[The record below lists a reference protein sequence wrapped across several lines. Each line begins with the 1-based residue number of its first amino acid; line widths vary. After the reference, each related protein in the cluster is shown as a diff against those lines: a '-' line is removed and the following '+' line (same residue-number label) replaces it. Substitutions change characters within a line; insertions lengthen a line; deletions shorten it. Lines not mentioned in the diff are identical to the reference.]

1 MVYLISKD
9 FTTEVTREYEVQAV
23 SEIIHYWNLSNRPSE
38 YADGV
43 EYLDDIN
50 FKVKEEVV
58 SGRSHTF
65 QQRMSLE
72 ISGLLSISSHAS
84 NQEIPPEKSYFP
96 SNGLTL

>member
-38 YADGV
+38 YAVGV

-50 FKVKEEVV
+50 FKVKEG
-58 SGRSHTF
+58 SGVG
-65 QQRMSLE
+65 E
-72 ISGLLSISSHAS
+72 IAYLPTKD
-84 NQEIPPEKSYFP
+84 ER
-96 SNGLTL
+96 